1 MPVPNTAEVVE
12 RVCLRD
18 AAYDRLRGWI
28 LDGTLAPGEP
38 LRDEALAEALG
49 MSRTPIRE
57 ALARLAEE
65 GLVSTTPTRRTFV
78 SPVTLAQAREV
89 YPIVVALE
97 ALALRLALPQ
107 VTPAA
112 LDEMRAANTRL
123 AAALDACDTC
133 AALDADRA
141 LHGAIIAMSGN
152 AELQAMLAALISKV
166 QRIERAFWGAA
177 DRRASIADHERLIA
191 CMRAGD
197 GEGAQAALAQ
207 NWERGLAWIAAP
219 DQEGA
224 QSTQRAEEIA
234 EQERRETGTAKN
246 AQSREGRK
254 E

>member
-28 LDGTLAPGEP
+28 LDGTLAPSEP
-38 LRDEALAEALG
+38 LRDEALADALG

-57 ALARLAEE
+57 ALARLVEE

-112 LDEMRAANTRL
+112 LEEMRAANARL
-123 AAALDACDTC
+123 AEALDAGDTC

-141 LHGAIIAMSGN
+141 VHGAIIAMSGN

-177 DRRASIADHERLIA
+177 DRRASVADHERLIA

-197 GEGAQAALAQ
+197 AAGAQNALAR
-207 NWERGLAWIAAP
+207 NWERGLAWVAAP
-219 DQEGA
+219 VESG
-224 QSTQRAEEIA
+224 EE
-234 EQERRETGTAKN
+234 
-246 AQSREGRK
+246 SR
-254 E
+254 

>member
-1 MPVPNTAEVVE
+1 MPVPQTAEAVE

-38 LRDEALAEALG
+38 LRDESLAEALG

-65 GLVSTTPTRRTFV
+65 GLVTTTPTRRTFV

-97 ALALRLALPQ
+97 ALALRQALPH
-107 VTPAA
+107 VTPKA
-112 LDEMRAANTRL
+112 LAEMRAANARL

-152 AELQAMLAALISKV
+152 GELQAMLAALICKV

-177 DRRASIADHERLIA
+177 DRRESVADHEHLIA
-191 CMRAGD
+191 RMEAGD
-197 GEGAQAALAQ
+197 AAGAQAALAR
-207 NWERGLAWIAAP
+207 NWERGLAWVAAP
-219 DQEGA
+219 NGADEGA
-224 QSTQRAEEIA
+224 QSTQSAAEIA
-234 EQERRETGTAKN
+234 GADRDGERMRSA
-246 AQSREGRK
+246 R
-254 E
+254 

>member
-1 MPVPNTAEVVE
+1 MPVPTSAEAVE

-38 LRDEALAEALG
+38 LRDEALADALG
-49 MSRTPIRE
+49 MSRTPVRE

-89 YPIVVALE
+89 YPIVVSLE

-112 LDEMRAANTRL
+112 LDEMRAANQRL
-123 AAALDACDTC
+123 AGALDAGDTC
-133 AALDADRA
+133 SALDADRA
-141 LHGAIIAMSGN
+141 VHGAIIAMSGN

-177 DRRASIADHERLIA
+177 DRRASVADHEQLIA
-191 CMRAGD
+191 CMGGGD
-197 GEGAQAALAQ
+197 ADGAQVALTQ
-207 NWERGLAWIAAP
+207 NWVRGLAWVAAP
-219 DQEGA
+219 GNEGA
-224 QSTQRAEEIA
+224 QSAPRATETA
-234 EQERRETGTAKN
+234 VQERETEIAKN
-246 AQSREGRK
+246 AK
-254 E
+254 